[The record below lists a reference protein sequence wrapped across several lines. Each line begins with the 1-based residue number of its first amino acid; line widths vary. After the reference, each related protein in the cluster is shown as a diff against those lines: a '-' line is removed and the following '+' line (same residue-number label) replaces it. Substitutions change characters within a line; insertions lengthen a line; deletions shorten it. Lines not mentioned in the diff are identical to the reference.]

1 MLNKADRIFLTHER
15 EQRAQAQNESEI
27 FETSSQPDLEEEVEE
42 IEEQVE
48 IEEVSIHIEQAVQNE
63 NVVTTENKQEQAL
76 ELLKSAFEKINSAL
90 SLLHVQNSESQKI
103 HAEIEVVSQS
113 IASAATKKVAPV
125 PVKSLAQKLKE
136 STAPV
141 ATETVAPVPVK
152 SVAQKLK
159 ESSAPVATE
168 MVAPVP
174 IKSDSAQKVKESC
187 TQKIKELVSAPVAT
201 GSNPQKL
208 LKKCSDEEFTIV
220 LSKNSKKGKISQI
233 TTLSIPEKA
242 DDFPTLG
249 TPSSASA
256 IGFWRSGKDPVEIAK
271 QVAKKPS
278 PPPTRSPPLTTS
290 GMRVEIRSKSRNSN
304 HEEDEGFYD
313 EDFSHHKQRHND
325 DDNDDTY
332 WQ

>member
-1 MLNKADRIFLTHER
+1 MAT
-15 EQRAQAQNESEI
+15 
-27 FETSSQPDLEEEVEE
+27 ET
-42 IEEQVE
+42 
-48 IEEVSIHIEQAVQNE
+48 A
-63 NVVTTENKQEQAL
+63 
-76 ELLKSAFEKINSAL
+76 
-90 SLLHVQNSESQKI
+90 
-103 HAEIEVVSQS
+103 
-113 IASAATKKVAPV
+113 APV
-125 PVKSLAQKLKE
+125 PVKSVAQKLKE
-136 STAPV
+136 LTAPV
-141 ATETVAPVPVK
+141 ATETAAPVPVK

-159 ESSAPVATE
+159 ESTAPLATE
-168 MVAPVP
+168 TVAPVP

-187 TQKIKELVSAPVAT
+187 TQKIKELVSAPVAAKSIFIPVAV
-201 GSNPQKL
+201 GSNSQKL
-208 LKKCSDEEFTIV
+208 LKKGSDEEFTIV
-220 LSKNSKKGKISQI
+220 LSKNSKKVKISQI

-290 GMRVEIRSKSRNSN
+290 GMRMEIRSKSRNSN

>member
-113 IASAATKKVAPV
+113 IASAATKK
-125 PVKSLAQKLKE
+125 
-136 STAPV
+136 
-141 ATETVAPVPVK
+141 VAPVPVK